1 MYLVP
6 PMTDDPPPEFV
17 AFVVTRVAELHA
29 EARRL
34 TGGDPEGD
42 HLYLEVLADV
52 AGHWRRLCWWSRW
65 ARRDAAADYLRHRL
79 RVRTKR
85 WRDDQVYEVDVR
97 VMPPQVYYAPVRPAP
112 SSIALRK
119 AAVLP
124 GTARIAARAVADA
137 GIAWVQAQRREQW
150 HRVGRLAV
158 FAVLLIGGMI
168 QFMSAISTTPP

>member
-6 PMTDDPPPEFV
+6 PMADDPPPEFV
-17 AFVVTRVAELHA
+17 AFVVTHVDELHA
-29 EARRL
+29 ETRRL

-52 AGHWRRLCWWSRW
+52 AGHWRRLCWWSRL
-65 ARRDAAADYLRHRL
+65 AGRDAAGDYLRHRL
-79 RVRTKR
+79 LVRTKR

-97 VMPPQVYYAPVRPAP
+97 VMPPPVYYSPVRPRS

-124 GTARIAARAVADA
+124 GTARSGVLAVADA
-137 GIAWVQAQRREQW
+137 GIAWVQAYRREQW
-150 HRVGRLAV
+150 HRIGRLIALAI
-158 FAVLLIGGMI
+158 FLIGGMI
-168 QFMSAISTTPP
+168 QFMSAVSSTP

>member
-6 PMTDDPPPEFV
+6 PMADDPPPEFV
-17 AFVVTRVAELHA
+17 AFVVTNVAELQA
-29 EARRL
+29 ETHRL

-65 ARRDAAADYLRHRL
+65 ARRDAVGEYLQHRL

-85 WRDDQVYEVDVR
+85 WQDDQVYEVDVR
-97 VMPPQVYYAPVRPAP
+97 IVPPQIYYTPVRTSA
-112 SSIALRK
+112 SVALRK

-124 GTARIAARAVADA
+124 GTARAGSRAVADA

-168 QFMSAISTTPP
+168 QFMSAIGSTP